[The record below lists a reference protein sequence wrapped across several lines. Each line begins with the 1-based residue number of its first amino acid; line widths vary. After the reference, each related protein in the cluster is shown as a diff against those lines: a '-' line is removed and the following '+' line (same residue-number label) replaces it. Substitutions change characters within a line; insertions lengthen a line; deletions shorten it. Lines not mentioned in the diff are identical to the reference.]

1 MAHEA
6 RRDAAFA
13 AFFFRLGRAFTAN
26 SLGRG
31 LVFLGGQFLNPAK
44 ISFGGFIIGCFGFGA
59 AAFAGDFERLRGS
72 GRGFGFRGGC
82 RCFYRRGIIGCVSRG
97 GITLRRFALGVFPWL
112 PGIIA
117 FAIPGSAIHR
127 TFRRQV
133 GLIFRAGFCLLHF
146 QQALPIRHGDLVVIR
161 VDFAKGQ
168 EAVAIAA
175 IFHKGRL
182 QAGFH
187 PHHVGLLE
195 VEELTALLFLLG
207 FLLAQLRR
215 FRGTGPVPRPHQPQQ
230 DHQCNQGSLKSF
242 HRPLREDQTAAPTI
256 IASNGPRPIT
266 THRNWARSSSV
277 SANFR
282 TAAGR
287 PDTERRPSSPTNQR
301 QALTAR
307 ERFPGPSVM
316 RLLDIKS
323 LSPTTKTL
331 PIPRFTIPES

>member
-1 MAHEA
+1 VLRV
-6 RRDAAFA
+6 RRCG
-13 AFFFRLGRAFTAN
+13 FRW
-26 SLGRG
+26 
-31 LVFLGGQFLNPAK
+31 
-44 ISFGGFIIGCFGFGA
+44 
-59 AAFAGDFERLRGS
+59 DFERLRGS

-146 QQALPIRHGDLVVIR
+146 QQALPIRHGNLVVIR

-187 PHHVGLLE
+187 PHHFGQVDI
-195 VEELTALLFLLG
+195 ALQC
-207 FLLAQLRR
+207 AALRR
-215 FRGTGPVPRPHQPQQ
+215 FKIKFVEAIAIHHHNPGFLGVGCIYQHTLGHGVESPRRGG
-230 DHQCNQGSLKSF
+230 
-242 HRPLREDQTAAPTI
+242 
-256 IASNGPRPIT
+256 
-266 THRNWARSSSV
+266 
-277 SANFR
+277 
-282 TAAGR
+282 AAGANAWQGPNKDR
-287 PDTERRPSSPTNQR
+287 KAAWR
-301 QALTAR
+301 ALACD
-307 ERFPGPSVM
+307 G
-316 RLLDIKS
+316 
-323 LSPTTKTL
+323 
-331 PIPRFTIPES
+331 